1 MELTR
6 WTLSQTPSHIHYSG
20 FTYSQIRPLTELMLE
35 CCDVPQR
42 HHLSIFEKYADKKF
56 KNASKFVQTQLDLG
70 FILPE
75 VWADLAAQRTREC
88 SPSEMLASANEA
100 VLAGLS

>member
-1 MELTR
+1 
-6 WTLSQTPSHIHYSG
+6 
-20 FTYSQIRPLTELMLE
+20 MLE

-42 HHLSIFEKYADKKF
+42 HHLSIFEKYADKKY
-56 KNASKFVQTQLDLG
+56 KNASKFVQTQLDQG

-88 SPSEMLASANEA
+88 SPSEMLPGADA
-100 VLAGLS
+100 VDISGLA